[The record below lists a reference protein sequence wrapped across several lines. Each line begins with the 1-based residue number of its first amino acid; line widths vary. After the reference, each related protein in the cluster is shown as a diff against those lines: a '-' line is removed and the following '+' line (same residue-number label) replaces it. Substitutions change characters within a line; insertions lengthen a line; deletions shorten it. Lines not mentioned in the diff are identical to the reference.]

1 MSSDRTGLLAR
12 FRNRFAPPA
21 DDHVHGEGCSP
32 ATGTALEGHDTVED
46 HHTVI
51 DDLDDTTFDSGTEGG
66 WTVVDFWAS
75 WCRPCTT
82 FHPLFVD
89 AADHHT
95 GPVRFARIDVEA
107 APKTASM
114 VGVQSIP
121 TVVLFDLA
129 GNEVDRLTGVPPSA
143 DLQRLI
149 ERGAKASKATA

>member
-12 FRNRFAPPA
+12 VRNRFAAPHA
-21 DDHVHGEGCSP
+21 TEHVHGEGCSH
-32 ATGTALEGHDTVED
+32 GTAPPIEE
-46 HHTVI
+46 HHTPI
-51 DDLDDTTFDSGTEGG
+51 EDLDDATFDAGTEGG

-82 FHPLFVD
+82 FHRLFVH

-95 GPVRFARIDVEA
+95 GLVRFARIDVEA

-121 TVVLFDLA
+121 AVVLFDPD
-129 GNEVDRLTGVPPSA
+129 GNEVERLTGVPPMA
-143 DLQRLI
+143 ELQRLI
-149 ERGAKASKATA
+149 ERGAKAAKTSA